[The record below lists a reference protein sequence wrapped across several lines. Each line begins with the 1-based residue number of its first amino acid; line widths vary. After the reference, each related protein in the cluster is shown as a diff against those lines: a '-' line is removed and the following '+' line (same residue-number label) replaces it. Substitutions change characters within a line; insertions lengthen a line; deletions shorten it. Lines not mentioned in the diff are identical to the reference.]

1 MVNKQLREE
10 RHHGDISL
18 PVSGYR
24 VQPPY
29 SAHLGELEC
38 HWHSEMELFQ
48 VERGTM
54 QVQCGSEYFEAK
66 AGDLVFFN
74 SGELHAAQP
83 IHGSGLDF
91 AAVVFSP
98 ELLCGDENDIVRRR
112 YVAPVV
118 EGKLLLPRVTD
129 SSTPA
134 GRQVVG
140 AFQQVMDLL
149 ERRPPAYELRVRAQL
164 LEVFAGLA
172 GSAAQRAPQ
181 RESAPAQGIKAA
193 IEYIQGNYRQPITVS
208 QLAELSHMSSGHFCR
223 LFKKYTFKTPVQYI
237 NGVRLSA
244 ATDLLLES
252 DRKVLDVAFDTG
264 FNSLSYFIGVFKQ
277 SMGCTP
283 TEFRRRHGR
292 QEA

>member
-24 VQPPY
+24 VQPPLFPPTWG
-29 SAHLGELEC
+29 SWNATGTG
-38 HWHSEMELFQ
+38 EMELFQ

-54 QVQCGSEYFEAK
+54 QVQCGSEYFEAQGRGTWCSST
-66 AGDLVFFN
+66 AG
-74 SGELHAAQP
+74 SSTPPSPSTARSWTSP
-83 IHGSGLDF
+83 RW
-91 AAVVFSP
+91 VFSP

-112 YVAPVV
+112 YVAP
-118 EGKLLLPRVTD
+118 GGGGASCSCPRVTD

-172 GSAAQRAPQ
+172 GSAAQRAP
-181 RESAPAQGIKAA
+181 PAGERPGPGHQG
-193 IEYIQGNYRQPITVS
+193 
-208 QLAELSHMSSGHFCR
+208 GH
-223 LFKKYTFKTPVQYI
+223 
-237 NGVRLSA
+237 
-244 ATDLLLES
+244 
-252 DRKVLDVAFDTG
+252 
-264 FNSLSYFIGVFKQ
+264 
-277 SMGCTP
+277 
-283 TEFRRRHGR
+283 
-292 QEA
+292 

>member
-83 IHGSGLDF
+83 IHGSELDF

-118 EGKLLLPRVTD
+118 EGKAWPCAYVELGSPGLPHAVVPYPGLADADPQALFQLGKALRSHPAFPKGANVNFYESTGPDQVLEKTFERGVEDFTLACGTGTGSVVAVLTLLGQVSGQGVQVSMAGGVLTIDVARTGDRITGLWLTGPTNLVAKGEVFDEELLP
-129 SSTPA
+129 SFSPC
-134 GRQVVG
+134 G
-140 AFQQVMDLL
+140 
-149 ERRPPAYELRVRAQL
+149 
-164 LEVFAGLA
+164 
-172 GSAAQRAPQ
+172 
-181 RESAPAQGIKAA
+181 
-193 IEYIQGNYRQPITVS
+193 
-208 QLAELSHMSSGHFCR
+208 
-223 LFKKYTFKTPVQYI
+223 
-237 NGVRLSA
+237 
-244 ATDLLLES
+244 
-252 DRKVLDVAFDTG
+252 
-264 FNSLSYFIGVFKQ
+264 
-277 SMGCTP
+277 
-283 TEFRRRHGR
+283 
-292 QEA
+292 

>member
-83 IHGSGLDF
+83 IHGSELDF

-140 AFQQVMDLL
+140 AFQQVMDLAGAAAPRL
-149 ERRPPAYELRVRAQL
+149 RAAGAGPAAGGVRRPGWKRRPERPPAGERP
-164 LEVFAGLA
+164 GP
-172 GSAAQRAPQ
+172 GH
-181 RESAPAQGIKAA
+181 QG
-193 IEYIQGNYRQPITVS
+193 
-208 QLAELSHMSSGHFCR
+208 GH
-223 LFKKYTFKTPVQYI
+223 
-237 NGVRLSA
+237 
-244 ATDLLLES
+244 
-252 DRKVLDVAFDTG
+252 
-264 FNSLSYFIGVFKQ
+264 
-277 SMGCTP
+277 
-283 TEFRRRHGR
+283 
-292 QEA
+292 

>member
-83 IHGSGLDF
+83 IHGSELDF

-149 ERRPPAYELRVRAQL
+149 ERRPPAYELRGACPA
-164 LEVFAGLA
+164 AG
-172 GSAAQRAPQ
+172 
-181 RESAPAQGIKAA
+181 
-193 IEYIQGNYRQPITVS
+193 
-208 QLAELSHMSSGHFCR
+208 
-223 LFKKYTFKTPVQYI
+223 
-237 NGVRLSA
+237 GVR
-244 ATDLLLES
+244 
-252 DRKVLDVAFDTG
+252 RPGWK
-264 FNSLSYFIGVFKQ
+264 
-277 SMGCTP
+277 
-283 TEFRRRHGR
+283 RRPARPPAGERPGPGHQGGH
-292 QEA
+292 